1 MTGRLSTLA
10 AAFVIARRD
19 FTAILFSRSFFFF
32 LLGPLFP
39 LLVGGLAGGIGKEVQ
54 SNAARPELGV
64 AMSAADAQ
72 ALIAARERLE
82 PQLGSAVPQLVVV
95 KDSWAVENGF
105 LTPTLK
111 IKRNVIEST
120 YGAQFQGWSERTEVV
135 LWQD

>member
-1 MTGRLSTLA
+1 MTEQWLEQ
-10 AAFVIARRD
+10 V
-19 FTAILFSRSFFFF
+19 
-32 LLGPLFP
+32 
-39 LLVGGLAGGIGKEVQ
+39 
-54 SNAARPELGV
+54 NV
-64 AMSAADAQ
+64 ALDKH
-72 ALIAARERLE
+72 ERLR
-82 PQLGSAVPQLVVV
+82 QLVVV